1 MAEPK
6 PVDKLNYEEAFS
18 ELEAIVAS
26 LESGD
31 QPLEKATAVFTRGQA
46 LVKRCAELLEKAELK
61 VRQLTGEEVKD
72 FEAPE

>member
-1 MAEPK
+1 MAEPE

-31 QPLEKATAVFTRGQA
+31 QPLEKATAIFARGQA

-61 VRQLTGEEVKD
+61 VRQLTGEEIKD